1 MFDLHEWYLVK
12 IYSTKPLITY
22 RNLSKTFIRE
32 FILEILIERTI
43 LENILRFPSLI
54 LDKAFLGKFA

>member
-43 LENILRFPSLI
+43 LELEYFKISKLNSW
-54 LDKAFLGKFA
+54 